1 MQLPAALLG
10 SKALSSHKCSQVHIV
25 LQGNPIVLQRALR
38 AILEIKPALLPADLQ
53 APKDQ
58 PQLLAAT
65 QSLDALQ
72 HLMAE
77 HAGLA
82 SVLLKFQSIGPAH
95 PPPPVAGMAPQGQAL
110 PGAALAASGVDMSG
124 VSPHF
129 PAASGKDGGLSAPQQ
144 RPGNGAATAAHR
156 PPYQVRAQAFIK
168 GLQLLRATCSMH
180 TCGCVSKEVSLYC
193 LHLGDILRPKTTSF
207 DH

>member
-1 MQLPAALLG
+1 M
-10 SKALSSHKCSQVHIV
+10 HIV

-65 QSLDALQ
+65 HSLDALQ

-82 SVLLKFQSIGPAH
+82 SVLLKFQSIGPAQ
-95 PPPPVAGMAPQGQAL
+95 PPPPVAGMAPQGQAV
-110 PGAALAASGVDMSG
+110 PGAALAASGVDISG

-129 PAASGKDGGLSAPQQ
+129 QAASGKEGGLSTPQQ
-144 RPGNGAATAAHR
+144 RPGNGAAAAAHR
-156 PPYQVRAQAFIK
+156 PPYQVRAHRP
-168 GLQLLRATCSMH
+168 LLRACSRSEH
-180 TCGCVSKEVSLYC
+180 CVACALVVSSLKSVHVLCAFRRYYLYYK
-193 LHLGDILRPKTTSF
+193 HLL
-207 DH
+207 